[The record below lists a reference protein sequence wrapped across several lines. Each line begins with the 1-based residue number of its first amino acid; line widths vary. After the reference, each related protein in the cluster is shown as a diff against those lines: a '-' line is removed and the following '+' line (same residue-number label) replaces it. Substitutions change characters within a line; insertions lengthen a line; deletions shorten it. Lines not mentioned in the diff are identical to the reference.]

1 MNKAIFFDRDG
12 VINEEIFNKKINQ
25 WSAPHTLNQVKIRS
39 ITLKS
44 LKNLNKKNFLLF
56 IVSNQPDYAKGN
68 ILMKDLK
75 LVHKKIKKTLDGES
89 IKIERFFYSYKHP
102 KSIKKGYGLPCFDRK
117 PNPFFLKMAKK
128 LYNLDFSRS
137 WMIGDRTSDIECGF
151 RSGVKT
157 IGLLNKHYCFDDKRY
172 KPDFLIKNINQVFKI
187 IK

>member
-39 ITLKS
+39 ITLKL

-117 PNPFFLKMAKK
+117 PNPFFLKVAKK

-137 WMIGDRTSDIECGF
+137 WMIGDRTSDIECGV

-157 IGLLNKHYCFDDKRY
+157 IGLLNKRYSFDDKRY
-172 KPDFLIKNINQVFKI
+172 RPDFFIKNINQVFKI

>member
-1 MNKAIFFDRDG
+1 
-12 VINEEIFNKKINQ
+12 
-25 WSAPHTLNQVKIRS
+25 
-39 ITLKS
+39 
-44 LKNLNKKNFLLF
+44 
-56 IVSNQPDYAKGN
+56 
-68 ILMKDLK
+68 
-75 LVHKKIKKTLDGES
+75 
-89 IKIERFFYSYKHP
+89 
-102 KSIKKGYGLPCFDRK
+102 LPCFDRK

-137 WMIGDRTSDIECGF
+137 WMIGDRTSDIECGV

>member
-39 ITLKS
+39 ITLKL

-75 LVHKKIKKTLDGES
+75 LVHKKIKK
-89 IKIERFFYSYKHP
+89 I
-102 KSIKKGYGLPCFDRK
+102 
-117 PNPFFLKMAKK
+117 
-128 LYNLDFSRS
+128 
-137 WMIGDRTSDIECGF
+137 
-151 RSGVKT
+151 
-157 IGLLNKHYCFDDKRY
+157 
-172 KPDFLIKNINQVFKI
+172 
-187 IK
+187 